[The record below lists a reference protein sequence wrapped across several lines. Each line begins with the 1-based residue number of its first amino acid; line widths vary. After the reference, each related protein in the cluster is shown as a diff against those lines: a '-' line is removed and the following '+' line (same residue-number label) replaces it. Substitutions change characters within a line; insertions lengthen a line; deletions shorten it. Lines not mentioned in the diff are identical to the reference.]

1 MSLIGFFDRGM
12 SLGPERVAYVQ
23 GDESWTFQRGYDVT
37 CRVSNALLAEGLA
50 AETRCA
56 VLAGNSPLAW
66 LCVLGVW
73 RAGLAWVPLNPRS
86 PPADHVQ
93 VIGGFDV
100 QALFFQKAF
109 APAIEMIRAQC
120 PRLRVLVCLDG
131 ESPVAQSFEDFW
143 ARFPTEA

>member
-12 SLGPERVAYVQ
+12 SLGPDRVAYVQ
-23 GDESWTFQRGYDVT
+23 GDESWTFRRAYDVT

-73 RAGLAWVPLNPRS
+73 RAGLAWVPLNLGTGIDRLPVPE
-86 PPADHVQ
+86 PPFPQWRDRRRKAAVLMRT
-93 VIGGFDV
+93 
-100 QALFFQKAF
+100 ALGSQH
-109 APAIEMIRAQC
+109 
-120 PRLRVLVCLDG
+120 DG
-131 ESPVAQSFEDFW
+131 DP
-143 ARFPTEA
+143 